1 VEETFTK
8 LWESVELD
16 RSRQKEFWDGRAVHF
31 NKIFKQNETA
41 QEAKEVLNY
50 LEQKGALT
58 KQSAILDIGCG
69 AGKYGIE
76 FAKSAKEVA
85 CSDIS
90 SEMIKY
96 AKQNADTAGVKNIN
110 FYQLSWPDA
119 DIAALGWQKKFDLV
133 FSAYCP
139 GINGAQALK
148 KMLEAGRKHFF
159 VSGFVKRT
167 DKILGNLR
175 KHFGVKEK
183 EWGDRLY
190 YAFNL
195 LWIWGYYPEIL
206 YKDKYWSDTF
216 TIEQFADHF
225 IARKNEKDNINKEE
239 VIEYL
244 KEFSEDGVIHE
255 ETKSKAIWI
264 YWKI

>member
-1 VEETFTK
+1 M
-8 LWESVELD
+8 
-16 RSRQKEFWDGRAVHF
+16 HF

-41 QEAKEVLNY
+41 QEAKRGLK
-50 LEQKGALT
+50 LFRTKKGALT
-58 KQSAILDIGCG
+58 KQSAILDISCG

-96 AKQNADTAGVKNIN
+96 AKQNADTAGVKNIV
-110 FYQLSWPDA
+110 YQLSWPDA

-195 LWIWGYYPEIL
+195 FVDL
-206 YKDKYWSDTF
+206 
-216 TIEQFADHF
+216 
-225 IARKNEKDNINKEE
+225 
-239 VIEYL
+239 
-244 KEFSEDGVIHE
+244 GVL
-255 ETKSKAIWI
+255 S
-264 YWKI
+264 